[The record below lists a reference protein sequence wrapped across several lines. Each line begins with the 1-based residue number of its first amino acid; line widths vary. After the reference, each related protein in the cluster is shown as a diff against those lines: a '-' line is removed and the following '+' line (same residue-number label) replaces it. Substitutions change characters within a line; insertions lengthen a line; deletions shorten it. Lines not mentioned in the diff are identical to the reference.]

1 MENNQSS
8 GKEEGEENKVL
19 LVSSK
24 DEFCL
29 QQDVCAM
36 CGAFGQDQEGRL
48 IACAQCGQCYHP
60 FCANV
65 KVSQDNVLYTFY
77 IDINVCISIIITLYP
92 CFV

>member
-1 MENNQSS
+1 METHQSA
-8 GKEEGEENKVL
+8 GKEEGEENKL
-19 LVSSK
+19 ILVSAK

-65 KVSQDNVLYTFY
+65 KVNFTA
-77 IDINVCISIIITLYP
+77 IS
-92 CFV
+92 FF

>member
-1 MENNQSS
+1 METHQSA
-8 GKEEGEENKVL
+8 GKEEGEENKL
-19 LVSSK
+19 ILVSAK

-48 IACAQCGQCYHP
+48 IGCAQCGQCYHP

-65 KVSQDNVLYTFY
+65 KVTIY
-77 IDINVCISIIITLYP
+77 SIYSLFTCRSLRE
-92 CFV
+92 CR

>member
-1 MENNQSS
+1 METNQSS
-8 GKEEGEENKVL
+8 GKEEGEENKL
-19 LVSSK
+19 ILVSAK

-65 KVSQDNVLYTFY
+65 KVRNLTILMYKASETWHWSNTVILL
-77 IDINVCISIIITLYP
+77 VW
-92 CFV
+92 